1 MPARAGAHQPSPGL
15 TAGPRHD
22 AAKAL
27 EVARVVK
34 DPQVLYPAL
43 AFRARAELVA
53 GRRDEAGAFAD
64 ELLSLWAGRPETML
78 DSHLQSFVDAS
89 EVLRAL
95 GRGSELTAVARGA
108 TMQTPWIDA
117 ATAMVLD
124 DFQAAAEIY
133 AQAGALPR

>member
-1 MPARAGAHQPSPGL
+1 
-15 TAGPRHD
+15 
-22 AAKAL
+22 
-27 EVARVVK
+27 
-34 DPQVLYPAL
+34 
-43 AFRARAELVA
+43 
-53 GRRDEAGAFAD
+53 
-64 ELLSLWAGRPETML
+64 ML

-117 ATAMVLD
+117 ATAMVLG

-133 AQAGALPR
+133 AQAGALPDEAFARLRAAGSLIEVRRRAAGDAELQRALAFFRSVDATAYVREGEALLSRSA